1 MTLVKKL
8 FGKHGHNR
16 SRSDGDYDDIDQDSI
31 ADSLSDEPVS
41 GPSGSS
47 FNPYAINNNPYNSV
61 SSAYARAPG
70 REPIQS
76 QPALVSQ
83 EQSPYASRGRL
94 SSVSPPVT
102 ASSTVPLSPTRV
114 PGLNGA
120 PPLNPPLPPR
130 RNRAPS
136 ANSHRNP
143 YASEQKRFSD
153 PIVYNPALSDQQG
166 ASPYDNPSAAESTDW
181 QRQELLRRKKPSV
194 SSLPQ
199 SQQQRQQPPLQFP
212 AASRDYDPSI
222 METEQ
227 EREQRHAQ
235 AHSTSSTI
243 PEDRVMSSEQIYDL
257 QSQDN
262 EEAEIQAMK
271 QQIKFTNKKT
281 VDSADTALRY
291 AEEAEASGMH
301 TLQMLGEASDQIGNS
316 ESSVAIAANKTK
328 LAEDY
333 TNELRDLNRNFL
345 AVHISNPFNS
355 RKKIAERDLQLR
367 NDFQQQQKQREE
379 VRARQYGSQQ
389 HIAGAMGNAPGE
401 RRRQLTDSE
410 LKYRQQMLENK
421 VKLAEKSKYMFE
433 PDTEDFDDEHNI
445 EERLEHI
452 STASSRLNSMAKAIS
467 SEVEDQN
474 SRLKKLGK
482 KTEDTELGVYL
493 NTTRLARYG

>member
-1 MTLVKKL
+1 M
-8 FGKHGHNR
+8 
-16 SRSDGDYDDIDQDSI
+16 
-31 ADSLSDEPVS
+31 SLSPV
-41 GPSGSS
+41 P
-47 FNPYAINNNPYNSV
+47 
-61 SSAYARAPG
+61 
-70 REPIQS
+70 
-76 QPALVSQ
+76 PAHRSI
-83 EQSPYASRGRL
+83 PTL
-94 SSVSPPVT
+94 ST
-102 ASSTVPLSPTRV
+102 TIL
-114 PGLNGA
+114 
-120 PPLNPPLPPR
+120 
-130 RNRAPS
+130 
-136 ANSHRNP
+136 
-143 YASEQKRFSD
+143 
-153 PIVYNPALSDQQG
+153 
-166 ASPYDNPSAAESTDW
+166 
-181 QRQELLRRKKPSV
+181 
-194 SSLPQ
+194 
-199 SQQQRQQPPLQFP
+199 
-212 AASRDYDPSI
+212 
-222 METEQ
+222 
-227 EREQRHAQ
+227 
-235 AHSTSSTI
+235 TI